1 MRYLAV
7 LSLLLL
13 AACGDDSMTRNFGV
27 SRDSAPETMAS
38 TQMPL
43 SVPPNIADRPRR
55 PGVLAPP
62 QGSASASDDQTAS
75 LSPGQ
80 DALLDASG
88 PAPTSDIRTMIDQNS
103 GLVYPPRQFVD
114 RVMTWT
120 PPPGYTSL
128 VTHASKGWFSGG
140 IFDWF

>member
-1 MRYLAV
+1 MRYLTV
-7 LSLLLL
+7 LLLLLL
-13 AACGDDSMTRNFGV
+13 AACGDSGMTRNFGV

-43 SVPPNIADRPRR
+43 SVPPNLSDRPRR
-55 PGVLAPP
+55 PGVLAPM
-62 QGSASASDDQTAS
+62 QGNTASDDRTAS

-80 DALLDASG
+80 DALLDSSG
-88 PAPTSDIRTMIDQNS
+88 PAPSTDIRTRIDQNS
-103 GLVYPPRQFVD
+103 GLVYPPPQFVD
-114 RVMTWT
+114 SLMTWT
-120 PPPGYTSL
+120 PPPGYTSV